1 LEDSSPAHFS
11 RQRGLPEPSNLTEK
25 SREWNQRQPGQ
36 RPPARDCS
44 WAEALSSGDGIAVG
58 LRALPAQRIA
68 AAERPPSMPA
78 GTEPG
83 DSWLAARL
91 LDLVLLDLVL
101 LDPVLLDLAL
111 DDSGLARHPVWEE
124 MRPAAKFDF
133 APAELPAQP
142 AERKMRRER

>member
-1 LEDSSPAHFS
+1 MA
-11 RQRGLPEPSNLTEK
+11 
-25 SREWNQRQPGQ
+25 
-36 RPPARDCS
+36 
-44 WAEALSSGDGIAVG
+44 
-58 LRALPAQRIA
+58 
-68 AAERPPSMPA
+68 A

-83 DSWLAARL
+83 DSRLAARL

>member
-11 RQRGLPEPSNLTEK
+11 RQRVLPEPSNLTEK

-58 LRALPAQRIA
+58 SRAWPAQRIA
-68 AAERPPSMPA
+68 APERLPSMPA
-78 GTEPG
+78 GTEL
-83 DSWLAARL
+83 DCLLAARL
-91 LDLVLLDLVL
+91 LD
-101 LDPVLLDLAL
+101 PVVLDLAA
-111 DDSGLARHPVWEE
+111 DDSGLARHPVCEE
-124 MRPAAKFDF
+124 MRPAAKFDS

-142 AERKMRRER
+142 AGRKMRRKR